1 MEKLDDILNEEPA
14 TTEAPAEEPKQEPI
28 ATEPRIEVTQP
39 RIRDEHGRFA
49 KQEET
54 GVDEQK
60 PAREIIAEQR
70 AKLEVGAPPASDQL
84 PQAEFAA
91 LKDERRKRQEAE
103 RRLEAIEAQ
112 LQLQKP
118 PAAPPPSF
126 WDDPDAAMAHMRQE
140 MRTELLQALKQEQQI
155 ERMDASENAAK
166 AKYQDYPEAFV
177 AFQQAVQYNP
187 RLAQELATA
196 PDPGEYAYSKG
207 KAALALEQYGSID
220 DLLAAERQKW
230 EAEVKGA
237 IPTLTPNLPSTTAAD
252 GSVGARTGPGWS
264 GPQPLKEII
273 G

>member
-14 TTEAPAEEPKQEPI
+14 TTEAPAEEPKQEPL

-54 GVDEQK
+54 GVEAA
-60 PAREIIAEQR
+60 PAAAPE
-70 AKLEVGAPPASDQL
+70 APPASDQL

-166 AKYQDYPEAFV
+166 AKYQDYPEAFA